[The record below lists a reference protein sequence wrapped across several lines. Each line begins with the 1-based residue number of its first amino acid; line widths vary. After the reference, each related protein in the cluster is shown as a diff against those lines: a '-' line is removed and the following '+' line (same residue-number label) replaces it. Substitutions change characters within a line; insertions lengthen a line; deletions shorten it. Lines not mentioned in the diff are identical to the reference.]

1 MAEYCELLS
10 DCIFD
15 RMIGNMEKV
24 KSADWLSEVIGNT
37 DLVFVYVSQPACSV
51 CQTLLP
57 KVEELLVEYPLI
69 KPLYLHSAEVPEAA
83 GQLSVFT
90 IPTVLFF
97 VQGKESFR
105 LARIFGLR
113 EIRDKIDRIYPY
125 FET

>member
-1 MAEYCELLS
+1 
-10 DCIFD
+10 
-15 RMIGNMEKV
+15 MEKV
-24 KSADWLSEVIGNT
+24 VSNEELLKVIQNE

-57 KVEELLVEYPLI
+57 KVEELLADYPLI
-69 KPLYLHSAEVPEAA
+69 RQQYLNSADVPEAA

-105 LARIFGLR
+105 LVRTFGLR
-113 EIRDKIDRIYPY
+113 EISEKLDRIYPH
-125 FET
+125 FDTRG